1 MSDDAGHAPISISHV
16 HPSSPPPP
24 ERRTDPCVLVI
35 FGASGDLTSRKLVP
49 ALYNLAREKLLPPGF
64 ATVGFARRDK
74 TDAAF
79 RKELHDAAM
88 KHSRSKPIDEAVWA
102 PFEGAIEWH
111 RGSFDDEDAYRALS
125 ERLAA
130 IDRKHGTRGNR
141 LYYFATPP
149 DAFPVILG
157 HLAKSGL
164 LCTPEHACAPGSPWS
179 RVIIEKPF
187 GRDLASA
194 QALNRVVAATLD
206 ESQIFRI
213 DHYLGKETV
222 QNILVFRFGN
232 SIFEPL
238 WNRKY
243 IDHVQITAAEQIDVE
258 GRGNFYD
265 STGILRDFVQNH
277 IMEVLSLIAMEPP
290 VSFEANE
297 IRDEKAQVLR
307 SLRPIAGADVARY
320 VVHGQYD
327 GYRDEPGVAESSRT
341 PTFAALQVHIDNWRW
356 QGVPFFVRAGKAL
369 KSRAT
374 EVAIHF
380 QRAPL
385 SLFGGEAA
393 CNVLEPNVL
402 TLRIQPDEGIALRFE
417 SKVPG
422 DAIETASVTMD
433 FSYRHAFSVESADA
447 YERLLLAAMRG
458 DATLFLRRDAVEHAW
473 RFVTPMIE
481 AWEAS
486 DAPPARYAKGSEG
499 PHESEALVA
508 RAGRAWRPL

>member
-1 MSDDAGHAPISISHV
+1 MNDEELHAPISISHARA
-16 HPSSPPPP
+16 SSPPATD
-24 ERRTDPCVLVI
+24 RRADPCVLVI

-49 ALYNLAREKLLPPGF
+49 ALYNLAREKLLPSNF

-74 TDAAF
+74 SDAAF
-79 RKELHDAAM
+79 RDELREAAD
-88 KHSRSKPIDEAVWA
+88 KFSRSKPVDADVWST
-102 PFEGAIEWH
+102 FSSSIEWH
-111 RGSFDDEDAYRALS
+111 RGSFDDAAAYVALG
-125 ERLAA
+125 ERLRVLDA
-130 IDRKHGTRGNR
+130 RCGTKGNR

-149 DAFPVILG
+149 ESFPIILE
-157 HLAKSGL
+157 HLSKAGL
-164 LCTPEHACAPGSPWS
+164 LCKPEHACAPGSAWT

-187 GRDLASA
+187 GRDLKSA
-194 QALNRVVAATLD
+194 QALNRELSATLD

-243 IDHVQITAAEQIDVE
+243 IDHVQITAAEQIGVE

-265 STGILRDFVQNH
+265 TTGIVRDFVQNH
-277 IMEVLSLIAMEPP
+277 ILEVLSLVAMEPP
-290 VSFEANE
+290 VSFDANE

-307 SLRPIAGADVARY
+307 SLRPIPAEDVARY

-327 GYRDEPGVAESSRT
+327 GYRDEPGVDKKSRT
-341 PTFAALQVHIDNWRW
+341 PTFAALQLHIDNWRW

-393 CNVLEPNVL
+393 CNVLAPNVL

-422 DAIETASVTMD
+422 DAIDTASVTMD
-433 FSYRHAFSVESADA
+433 FSYKRAFSVESADA

-473 RFVTPMIE
+473 RYVTPMLE
-481 AWEAS
+481 AW
-486 DAPPARYAKGSEG
+486 DADVSAPAAYAQGSEG
-499 PHESEALVA
+499 PREADALLT
-508 RAGRAWRPL
+508 RAGRTWRPL

>member
-1 MSDDAGHAPISISHV
+1 VST
-16 HPSSPPPP
+16 PPTGD
-24 ERRTDPCVLVI
+24 RRADPCVLVI

-49 ALYNLAREKLLPPGF
+49 ALYNLAREGLLPEHF

-74 TDAAF
+74 TDASF
-79 RKELHDAAM
+79 RDELRDAAN
-88 KHSRSKPIDEAVWA
+88 KFSRQKPIDDAVWSQ
-102 PFEGAIEWH
+102 FSEGIEWH
-111 RGSFDDEDAYRALS
+111 RGSFDDAEAYAQLAQ
-125 ERLAA
+125 RLAA
-130 IDRKHGTRGNR
+130 IDARRGTKGNR

-149 DAFPVILG
+149 EAFSVILA
-157 HLAKSGL
+157 HLKKANL
-164 LCTPEHACAPGSPWS
+164 LCIPEHRCEPGSAWS

-187 GRDLASA
+187 GRDLQSA
-194 QALNRVVAATLD
+194 QALNREVAATLD

-243 IDHVQITAAEQIDVE
+243 IDHVQITAAEQIGVE

-265 STGILRDFVQNH
+265 STGIVRDFLQNH
-277 IMEVLSLIAMEPP
+277 ILEVLSLVAMEPP
-290 VSFEANE
+290 VSFDANE

-307 SLRPIAGADVARY
+307 SLRAMTGSDVDRY
-320 VVHGQYD
+320 MVHGQYD

-341 PTFAALQVHIDNWRW
+341 PTYAALQIHIDNWRW

-385 SLFGGEAA
+385 SLFGGEAS
-393 CNVLEPNVL
+393 CNVLAPNVL
-402 TLRIQPDEGIALRFE
+402 ILRIQPDEGIALRFE

-422 DAIETASVTMD
+422 DVIETASVTMD
-433 FSYRHAFSVESADA
+433 FSYKRAFSVASADA

-473 RFVTPMIE
+473 RFVTPMLE
-481 AWEAS
+481 TWES
-486 DAPPARYAKGSEG
+486 ETDAPAKYAQGSEG
-499 PHESEALVA
+499 PREADELIA
-508 RAGRAWRPL
+508 RTGRAWRPL